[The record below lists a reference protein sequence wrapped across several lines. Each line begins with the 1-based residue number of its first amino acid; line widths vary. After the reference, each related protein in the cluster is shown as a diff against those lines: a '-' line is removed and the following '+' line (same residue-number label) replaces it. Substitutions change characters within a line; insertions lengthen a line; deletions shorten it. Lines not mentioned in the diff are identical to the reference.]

1 MISKIKKLTIKI
13 KSTKTAVIIVSV
25 VLVLA
30 FATTAFAVGGVVKT
44 NVECDGK
51 TVTVSSFTDDPY
63 EIIEKAGI
71 TVEESDVVELEEFD
85 KKSEDSVIRVK
96 KAHEVIIFDE
106 DESPIRTCV
115 AGTVEQVLDM
125 AGIKLG
131 KYDSVNESKDSL
143 ITKDMFIVVSRAV
156 KVKVIADGKEKSYK
170 TAKNTVSQFL
180 ESVNIKLGKHDKV
193 SPSLDSK
200 IKENMT
206 IRIKRVEYKTVEKEE
221 TIEYQT
227 VTMKTDELFLGHTE
241 TLQKGVNGKQK
252 AYYKQKYVDGELVSE
267 KLIKTEV
274 TKNPIFAFCLKGT
287 KVRPLSE
294 TGYMT
299 AKNGVISELAPTVD
313 IELDENGRP
322 KKYKK
327 LITGKATAY
336 CTGTTTATG
345 QRAMPGRVAV
355 NPKQI
360 PYGTK
365 MYIVSADGKYVYGY
379 CEASD
384 TGGFARKGTA
394 TVDLFMRSYDACI
407 QFGRRTVEIYI
418 LE

>member
-1 MISKIKKLTIKI
+1 MISKIKEMTVKIKSIKLTII
-13 KSTKTAVIIVSV
+13 IAVAVLLIV
-25 VLVLA
+25 
-30 FATTAFAVGGVVKT
+30 FATTTFAVNSVVKT

-51 TVTVSSFTDDPY
+51 TVEVSSFTDDPY

-71 TVEESDVVELEEFD
+71 TIEESDVVELDEFD
-85 KKSEDSVIRVK
+85 KENENSLIRVK

-106 DESPIRTCV
+106 EKNPIRTCV
-115 AGTVEQVLDM
+115 AGTVEQVLDL
-125 AGIKLG
+125 ANIKLG
-131 KYDSVNESKDSL
+131 KYDTVNEETDSV

-156 KVKVIADGKEKSYK
+156 KVKLIADGKEKTYK
-170 TAKNTVSQFL
+170 TAKDTVSDFL
-180 ESVNIKLGKHDKV
+180 ESINVELGKYDKV
-193 SPSLDSK
+193 SPSLESEIEK
-200 IKENMT
+200 NMT

-241 TLQKGVNGKQK
+241 TLQKGVNGKQT
-252 AYYKQKYVDGELVSE
+252 AYYKQKYVDGKLVSE
-267 KLIKTEV
+267 KLVKTEV
-274 TKNPIFAFCLKGT
+274 TKNPVFAFCLKGT

-299 AKNGVISELAPTVD
+299 GKNGVISELAPTVD

-345 QRAMPGRVAV
+345 QKAMPGRVAV

-394 TVDLFMRSYDACI
+394 TVDLFMRSYDACV
-407 QFGRRTVEIYI
+407 QFGRRNVEIYI

>member
-13 KSTKTAVIIVSV
+13 KSMKTAVIIVSA
-25 VLVLA
+25 VLILA

-85 KKSEDSVIRVK
+85 KKSEDNVIRVK

-106 DESPIRTCV
+106 NESPIRTCV

-131 KYDSVNESKDSL
+131 KYDSVNENKDSL

-170 TAKNTVSQFL
+170 TPENTVSQFL
-180 ESVNIKLGKHDKV
+180 ESVNIKLGKYDKV

-200 IKENMT
+200 IKKNMT

-241 TLQKGVNGKQK
+241 MLQKGVNGKQK